1 MKKSLI
7 FIFIVGLLI
16 IRVNDVK
23 AIVNPVITI
32 KKEGM
37 TPVLPPP
44 QYWLS
49 NDHHKALK
57 ISFFER
63 LVAKKLLKKIKL
75 PSEQD
80 SNGKKIAGY
89 TSLAMSIGALLVFI
103 VAVLISAPGRGIAL
117 IASGILWLIGI
128 VAGIISLISGG
139 SSPAAKKAGAWGLR
153 LGLLILLVGIVAA
166 VIALK
171 G

>member
-1 MKKSLI
+1 
-7 FIFIVGLLI
+7 
-16 IRVNDVK
+16 
-23 AIVNPVITI
+23 
-32 KKEGM
+32 M